1 MKKKELKNLAKKIAT
16 LEKELED
23 GENIKEKQDEIIRLM
38 SKCSFM
44 DLMTL
49 EEYISKFLTL

>member
-23 GENIKEKQDEIIRLM
+23 GENIKEKQDELM
-38 SKCSFM
+38 R
-44 DLMTL
+44 
-49 EEYISKFLTL
+49 

>member
-16 LEKELED
+16 LEKEIEN
-23 GENIKEKQDEIIRLM
+23 GNNIKENQEEIMRLM

>member
-23 GENIKEKQDEIIRLM
+23 GENIQEKQDEIMRLM

>member
-16 LEKELED
+16 LEKGLEN
-23 GENIKEKQDEIIRLM
+23 GESMKENQGEIMRLM

-44 DLMTL
+44 DLITL
-49 EEYISKFLTL
+49 EKDN

>member
-16 LEKELED
+16 LEKELEN
-23 GENIKEKQDEIIRLM
+23 GENIKENQDEIMRLM

-44 DLMTL
+44 DLMRL